1 MTNISEEN
9 TSPFIRIKQRCENS
23 KYVIEPEEINTE
35 TQRVQLRLPAGRSY
49 KELLILNSSY
59 AVALLKIPFE
69 NVHGIKGFRAIF
81 SYKDKFIEAMLDDNN
96 PFGMPP
102 DRTFNRLSRM
112 VGKSEESSS
121 TRIVLSSDEDRYKDI
136 KISIGFA
143 TDTFATIEAF
153 CVPNWRPMGDRYLQN
168 MLTQKKITLLIEG
181 VSISTYEHT
190 VSILET
196 IKDAVLFQIDRLYG
210 IQLYLSLDRNEE
222 KPRQPRPRG
231 TRGNLSFPKF
241 QYEKNPMSLYWY
253 ASQAKELP
261 LLQYLAYYQAIE
273 YYFPIFAKQETHDI
287 VKRMVKDPT
296 FQSSLDANVSKLLAA
311 IQPFIGKGYGEESKL
326 LLTTVRSAVTNDEL
340 REFFKQD
347 EERFNFFKLESKA
360 IVPKEI
366 AVDSSK
372 ADLVTDTA
380 QRIYDI
386 RCKIVHTKSSEM
398 GDQFELLLPYSKEVS
413 KLSYDIEL
421 VRFIA
426 AKVLIAASQPMQL

>member
-1 MTNISEEN
+1 
-9 TSPFIRIKQRCENS
+9 
-23 KYVIEPEEINTE
+23 
-35 TQRVQLRLPAGRSY
+35 
-49 KELLILNSSY
+49 
-59 AVALLKIPFE
+59 
-69 NVHGIKGFRAIF
+69 
-81 SYKDKFIEAMLDDNN
+81 
-96 PFGMPP
+96 
-102 DRTFNRLSRM
+102 M
-112 VGKSEESSS
+112 VEKSEESSP
-121 TRIVLSSDEDRYKDI
+121 TRIALISDEDRYKDI
-136 KISIGFA
+136 KISIGFS
-143 TDTFATIEAF
+143 TDIFATIDTF
-153 CVPNWRPMGDRYLQN
+153 CLPNWRIQSVAMGERYLQN
-168 MLTQKKITLLIEG
+168 FLTNKKITLLIEG

-190 VSILET
+190 VSILEK

-222 KPRQPRPRG
+222 KPRHSRPKMK
-231 TRGNLSFPKF
+231 RGNLSFPKF

-296 FQSSLDANVSKLLAA
+296 FRSSLDTNISKLLAA
-311 IQPFIGKGYGEESKL
+311 IQPFTGRGYGEESKL
-326 LLTTVRSAVTNDEL
+326 LLTTIRGAVTNDEL

-347 EERFNFFKLESKA
+347 EERFNFFKLESKV

-398 GDQFELLLPYSKEVS
+398 GDQIELLLPYSKEVS
-413 KLSYDIEL
+413 HLNHDIEL

-426 AKVLIAASQPMQL
+426 AKVLIAASQPMLL